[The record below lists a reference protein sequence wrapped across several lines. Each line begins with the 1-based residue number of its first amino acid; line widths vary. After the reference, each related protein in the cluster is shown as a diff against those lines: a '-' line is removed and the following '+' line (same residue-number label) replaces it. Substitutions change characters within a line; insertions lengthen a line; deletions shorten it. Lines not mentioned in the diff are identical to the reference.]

1 MKKTIELYELSKY
14 RKELMGFSALL
25 IFVCHAYAYIDLP
38 TLLGYVLSIGNIGVD
53 CFLFLSGMGLWY
65 SLSKSKPGGVKC
77 WYINRYKKLFVPY
90 LLTKLSMDLIL
101 FSMGKL
107 KESEIMD
114 YLFGL
119 SSLRFYVSHDAF
131 WFIAALIPL
140 YLFAP
145 AYFLLLR
152 KYGYK
157 AAFVLVLVHYLIL
170 LIPPSFQYNLLNNVI
185 ENIQFVSV
193 RATCF
198 VLGMAYGQSV
208 MDKKHISLKCLF
220 VMVVLGIIAI
230 VMTRHLVYG
239 WFFFTLPLLL
249 SICYVMN
256 KLPKVIISIVRL
268 MGDISLESYILNATL
283 PKLIILLFTAV
294 CIPKAGNIIPYIT
307 ACIVSIPIGYCIHSL
322 SDKLLKPNS

>member
-1 MKKTIELYELSKY
+1 
-14 RKELMGFSALL
+14 
-25 IFVCHAYAYIDLP
+25 
-38 TLLGYVLSIGNIGVD
+38 
-53 CFLFLSGMGLWY
+53 
-65 SLSKSKPGGVKC
+65 
-77 WYINRYKKLFVPY
+77 
-90 LLTKLSMDLIL
+90 
-101 FSMGKL
+101 MGKL

-198 VLGMAYGQSV
+198 VLGMALAQSV
-208 MDKKHISLKCLF
+208 MDKKYISLKYLF

-239 WFFFTLPLLL
+239 WFFFTLPSLL
-249 SICYVMN
+249 SICYVIN
-256 KLPKVIISIVRL
+256 KLPKMIISFIRL

-283 PKLIILLFTAV
+283 PKLIFLLFTAV

-307 ACIVSIPIGYCIHSL
+307 SCIVSIPIGYCIHSV
-322 SDKLLKPNS
+322 SDKLLKTNS